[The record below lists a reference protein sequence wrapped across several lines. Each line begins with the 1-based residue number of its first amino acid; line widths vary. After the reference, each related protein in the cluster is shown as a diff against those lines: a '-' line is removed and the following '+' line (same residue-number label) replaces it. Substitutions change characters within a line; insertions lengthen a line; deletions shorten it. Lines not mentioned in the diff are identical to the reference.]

1 MNFQSSASPV
11 IISDS
16 NDVEAE
22 MSYVQ
27 GMEHLIEVVQALSL
41 ARTLEQIME
50 IVRKSARRLTGA
62 DGASFVLRDGDQCY
76 YADEDAIAPLWKGR
90 RFPMSICISGYT
102 MQNRQPVVI
111 SDIYGDER
119 IPFAAYQPTFVK
131 SLAMVP
137 IRACN
142 PIGAIGTYWATLY
155 QPTEEKVKLLQAL
168 ADTTAVAMENVQI
181 YNELEQ
187 RVQNRT
193 AALEKEIEGH
203 QKVEAEVR
211 RLSLTDELTG
221 VYNRRGFFLFA
232 DQQLKLAHRLQKPCC
247 LLFIDIDGLKQIN
260 DNFGHEFGDRL
271 IVDAAD
277 LLRQTYRD
285 SDIIA
290 RLGGDEFVVF
300 IPKCS
305 DYTNT
310 ISVRLQTNID
320 LFNQNRGRSYYL
332 SMSIGVQE
340 CVINEDVSLGKLIL
354 QADELMYQQ
363 KRAKR
368 SSSNNNSSF

>member
-16 NDVEAE
+16 NDVKAE
-22 MSYVQ
+22 MSYVH
-27 GMEHLIEVVQALSL
+27 GIEHLIEVVQALSL

-50 IVRKSARRLTGA
+50 IVRKSARELTGA

-76 YADEDAIAPLWKGR
+76 YADEDAIAPLWKGQ
-90 RFPMSICISGYT
+90 RFPMSICIGGHT
-102 MQNRQPVVI
+102 MRNRQPVVI

-119 IPFAAYQPTFVK
+119 IPFAPYQSTFVK

-142 PIGAIGTYWATLY
+142 PIGAIGTYWATLH

-187 RVQNRT
+187 RVHNRT

-221 VYNRRGFFLFA
+221 VYNRRGFFIFA
-232 DQQLKLAHRLQKPCC
+232 DQQLKLAHQLQKPCC

-260 DNFGHEFGDRL
+260 DTFGHEVGDRV

-277 LLRQTYRD
+277 LLSQTYRD
-285 SDIIA
+285 SDIVA

-305 DYTNT
+305 DRTNA

-320 LFNQNRGRSYYL
+320 LFNQNQGRNYRL

-340 CVINEDVSLGKLIL
+340 CVINEDVSLEKLIL

-368 SSSNNNSSF
+368 RKF